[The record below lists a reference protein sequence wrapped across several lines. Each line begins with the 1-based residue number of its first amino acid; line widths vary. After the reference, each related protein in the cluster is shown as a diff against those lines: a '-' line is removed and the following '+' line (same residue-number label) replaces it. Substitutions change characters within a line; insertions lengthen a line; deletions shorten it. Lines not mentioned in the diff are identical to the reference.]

1 MESLRWSGNSPIGVI
16 VIAIFVVLLGLLS
29 LTHLPLQL
37 FPDIKKPELQ
47 IQTGWRTASPE
58 EVESELLEPLENV
71 MQGLP
76 GVEEIEGNAAVGGAN
91 LNLRFAL
98 GTDMKNALVEAIGR
112 LNRLPPLPRDADRP
126 QLTLGANGDAN
137 ETLSWFFVQLL
148 PGTAEPIEKHRRFI
162 EDTVRARLEAIPG
175 VAAVNVN
182 AGPPDEVHITLDL
195 ARAAALGIS
204 IPDVASRAAAANN
217 VSGGQLSVGR
227 RQYTLRFT
235 GRFSPEELGALVLTW
250 RDGRPVHLADIATID
265 VGPPQRS
272 FFAYQNGNPA
282 IGIQVFRASGANV
295 LATLDAVKAAVAE
308 LRAGPLKAHGLGI
321 EQSFDASLFIRR
333 AVRLLTE
340 NLILGALLALVV
352 VWWFMREWR
361 VTLLIAATIP
371 VCLCATFVAL
381 DLFGRSLN
389 VISLAGLAFAVGMVV
404 EGAIVVSGN
413 VVRLREAGMP
423 LEEACQK
430 GARQVAGALL
440 ASTATTVAVFVPV
453 LFLKDVEGQLFGDL
467 ALTISIAVAIS
478 VVAALTLLP
487 VALGF
492 VLNRP
497 LRPSGYGRGWPK
509 LTEWVLRTTD
519 SRPKQIAWIAGL
531 LVLPLLLAWSL
542 LPPLDYLPPVKR
554 AAIDSFFEFP
564 PGMSPETV
572 NRELIPTLLGRMRPY
587 MEGRLQPRLKNWYV
601 QSWPGGGT
609 IGARVIDESRIGELE
624 RLVRDKITVG
634 LPDTRVFTAEGDL
647 FGGIGGSV
655 RSVGI
660 HLQSEDTAALNRV
673 ALEGRTLLEKAFPGA
688 TVLSFPNPEE
698 AALELHAD
706 PDDRRI
712 AEVGWDRATL
722 GTVVRTV
729 GEGAWL
735 GEYFDGKSRLPIIL
749 RSTEGTTPEE
759 LTNAPLVTPSGLV
772 VRLGDL
778 VQLTT
783 VLGPPSIRRLNHR
796 RTVTLTVDPP
806 PTLSLEQVLK
816 TIDTQVLPAVRAHL
830 PADGSIRLAGSADN
844 LSETLSTMSR
854 VFAMAL
860 VVLLLLMTVLFRSLR
875 DSVIVLLTV
884 PLALVGGVLGL
895 RLLDV
900 VKFQALDLLSMIGF
914 VMMIGV
920 IINHAILLVAA
931 VRTVE
936 REGAT
941 LEEGIRAGLQQRLRA
956 ILASTLTGALGAL
969 PMAVNPGPGSVIY
982 RGLAAVNIGGV
993 VISLAFS
1000 LVLIP
1005 ALMRLL
1011 ASRARAATAPAS
1023 VPAPTPAPA
1032 PAPAAAT
1039 LVAP

>member
-1 MESLRWSGNSPIGVI
+1 MESLNWSSRSPVAVI
-16 VIAIFVVLLGLLS
+16 VIAIFVGLLGMLS
-29 LTHLPLQL
+29 LSRLPLQL
-37 FPDIKKPELQ
+37 FPDVNRPELS
-47 IQTGWRTASPE
+47 IQMGWRTASPE

-71 MQGLP
+71 MQGLA
-76 GVEEIEGNAAVGGAN
+76 GVEEIEGNAIAENAS

-98 GTDMKNALVEAIGR
+98 GTDMKNALVEVIGR
-112 LNRLPPLPRDADRP
+112 LDRLPPLPRDADRP
-126 QLTLGANGDAN
+126 RVALGGNGNTN

-148 PGTAEPIEKHRRFI
+148 PGTPGPIEAQRRFI
-162 EDTVRARLEAIPG
+162 EDTVRARLESIPG
-175 VAAVNVN
+175 VAAVDVNTGPADNVR
-182 AGPPDEVHITLDL
+182 ITLDL

-204 IPDVASRAAAANN
+204 VPDIANRAASANN
-217 VSGGQLSVGR
+217 ISGGLLDIGR

-235 GRFSPEELGALVLTW
+235 GRFSPEQLGALVLTW
-250 RDGRPVHLADIATID
+250 RDGRPVHLADVATID
-265 VGPPQRS
+265 VAPPPRT
-272 FFAYQNGNPA
+272 FIAYQNGNPA
-282 IGIQVFRASGANV
+282 IGIQVFRANGANV

-333 AVRLLTE
+333 AVHLLTE
-340 NLILGALLALVV
+340 NLVVGALLALAV

-413 VVRLREAGMP
+413 VVRLRESGMP
-423 LEEACQK
+423 LAEACRS
-430 GARQVAGALL
+430 GARQVAGALS

-487 VALGF
+487 AALGF
-492 VLNRP
+492 VLQRP
-497 LRPSGYGRGWPK
+497 LRASGYGRGWPG
-509 LTEWVLRTTD
+509 LTEWVLRVTAT
-519 SRPKQIAWIAGL
+519 RTQQLGWVAGL
-531 LVLPLLLAWSL
+531 LLLPLLLAFLL

-554 AAIDSFFEFP
+554 AAIDSFFDFP
-564 PGMSPETV
+564 PGMSPEV
-572 NRELIPTLLGRMRPY
+572 VDRELLPRLLERMRPY
-587 MEGRLQPRLKNWYV
+587 MEGRAEPHLKNWYIE
-601 QSWPGGGT
+601 SWPGGGT
-609 IGARVIDESRIGELE
+609 IGARVVDERRIGELE
-624 RLVRDKITVG
+624 KLVRDKITVG
-634 LPDTRVFTAEGDL
+634 LPDTRVFTVEGDL

-673 ALEGRTLLEKAFPGA
+673 AIEGRALLEQVFPGA
-688 TVLSFPNPEE
+688 AVQSFPNPEDV
-698 AALELHAD
+698 ALELHAV

-729 GEGAWL
+729 GAGAWL

-749 RSTEGTTPEE
+749 RSSAGTTPEE
-759 LTNAPLVTPSGLV
+759 LANAPLVTPSGPV

-778 VQLTT
+778 VQLSTA
-783 VLGPPSIRRLNHR
+783 LGPPAIRRLNHR

-806 PTLSLEQVLK
+806 ATLSLEKVLQ
-816 TIDTQVLPAVRAHL
+816 TIDSRVLPALRAHL
-830 PADGSIRLAGSADN
+830 PADGSMRLAGSADS
-844 LSETLSTMSR
+844 LSETLTTMGR

-860 VVLLLLMTVLFRSLR
+860 IVLLLLMTVLFRSLR

-895 RLLDV
+895 RLLDL

-931 VRTVE
+931 VRSVE
-936 REGAT
+936 RDGAP

-956 ILASTLTGALGAL
+956 IFASTLTGALGAL

-1011 ASRARAATAPAS
+1011 AQRQLTG
-1023 VPAPTPAPA
+1023 
-1032 PAPAAAT
+1032 APAAHA
-1039 LVAP
+1039 APVLP

>member
-1 MESLRWSGNSPIGVI
+1 
-16 VIAIFVVLLGLLS
+16 
-29 LTHLPLQL
+29 
-37 FPDIKKPELQ
+37 
-47 IQTGWRTASPE
+47 
-58 EVESELLEPLENV
+58 
-71 MQGLP
+71 
-76 GVEEIEGNAAVGGAN
+76 
-91 LNLRFAL
+91 
-98 GTDMKNALVEAIGR
+98 
-112 LNRLPPLPRDADRP
+112 
-126 QLTLGANGDAN
+126 
-137 ETLSWFFVQLL
+137 
-148 PGTAEPIEKHRRFI
+148 
-162 EDTVRARLEAIPG
+162 
-175 VAAVNVN
+175 
-182 AGPPDEVHITLDL
+182 
-195 ARAAALGIS
+195 
-204 IPDVASRAAAANN
+204 
-217 VSGGQLSVGR
+217 
-227 RQYTLRFT
+227 
-235 GRFSPEELGALVLTW
+235 
-250 RDGRPVHLADIATID
+250 
-265 VGPPQRS
+265 
-272 FFAYQNGNPA
+272 
-282 IGIQVFRASGANV
+282 
-295 LATLDAVKAAVAE
+295 
-308 LRAGPLKAHGLGI
+308 
-321 EQSFDASLFIRR
+321 
-333 AVRLLTE
+333 
-340 NLILGALLALVV
+340 
-352 VWWFMREWR
+352 
-361 VTLLIAATIP
+361 
-371 VCLCATFVAL
+371 
-381 DLFGRSLN
+381 
-389 VISLAGLAFAVGMVV
+389 
-404 EGAIVVSGN
+404 
-413 VVRLREAGMP
+413 
-423 LEEACQK
+423 
-430 GARQVAGALL
+430 
-440 ASTATTVAVFVPV
+440 
-453 LFLKDVEGQLFGDL
+453 
-467 ALTISIAVAIS
+467 
-478 VVAALTLLP
+478 
-487 VALGF
+487 
-492 VLNRP
+492 
-497 LRPSGYGRGWPK
+497 
-509 LTEWVLRTTD
+509 
-519 SRPKQIAWIAGL
+519 
-531 LVLPLLLAWSL
+531 
-542 LPPLDYLPPVKR
+542 PPVKR

-572 NRELIPTLLGRMRPY
+572 NRELIPTLLGRMHPY
-587 MEGRLQPRLKNWYV
+587 MEGRLEPRLKNWYV

-673 ALEGRTLLEKAFPGA
+673 ALEGRTLLEQAFPGA

-759 LTNAPLVTPSGLV
+759 LSNAPLVTPSGLV

-778 VQLTT
+778 VHLST

-806 PTLSLEQVLK
+806 PTLSLEKVLK

-931 VRTVE
+931 VRSVE

-941 LEEGIRAGLQQRLRA
+941 LEEGIRTGLQQRLRA

-1011 ASRARAATAPAS
+1011 ASRARAAIAPGS
-1023 VPAPTPAPA
+1023 VPAPSSVPAPGSAPTPAPA
-1032 PAPAAAT
+1032 VAT
-1039 LVAP
+1039 LAAP